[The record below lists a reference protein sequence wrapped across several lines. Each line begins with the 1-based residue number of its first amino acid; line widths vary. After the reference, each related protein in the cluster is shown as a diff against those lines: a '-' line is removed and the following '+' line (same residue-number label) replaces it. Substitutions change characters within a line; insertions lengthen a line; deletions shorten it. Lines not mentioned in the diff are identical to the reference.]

1 LPALA
6 FVHRDYI
13 MQALIMDRGVHL
25 DPESVRRACPSINFA
40 VARNVDEALDRCA
53 EADVLLAMAH
63 DVSDELV
70 ARMPCLRYLCALS
83 AGLDRLETLKELKPD
98 VRVTSARGI
107 HGPQMSE
114 LAFLSMIA
122 LSRDFARLQRNQHDH
137 VWERWPQHLLYK
149 KTAVIAGIGP
159 IAEEMAARFVAFG
172 MRVLGVSDAR
182 DAAPNFEKLYKRAQ
196 LPQAAS
202 EADFFIVLVPL
213 SAKTRH
219 LIDETVL
226 RAMKPTSIL
235 VNLARGPLIDE
246 SALIKCLQKGRIGG
260 AALDVFEA
268 EPLPKD
274 SPLWDMTNVIITPR
288 IGGMSEMYAEQ
299 VLPLVVHNLRCYA
312 EGRYAE
318 MKNVACG

>member
-1 LPALA
+1 
-6 FVHRDYI
+6 
-13 MQALIMDRGVHL
+13 MDRGVHL
-25 DPESVRRACPSINFA
+25 DPEAVRRACPSITFA
-40 VARNVDEALDRCA
+40 VARDTSEALERCA
-53 EADVLLAMAH
+53 EAEVLLAMAH
-63 DVSDELV
+63 DVSDELI
-70 ARMPCLRYLCALS
+70 ARMPRLRYLCALS

-122 LSRDFARLQRNQHDH
+122 LSRDFARLQRNQKSH

-159 IAEEMAARFVAFG
+159 IAEEMAARCVAFG

-182 DAAPNFEKLYKRAQ
+182 SEAAHFEKLYKRAQ
-196 LPQAAS
+196 LPQAAA

-213 SAKTRH
+213 SAQTRH
-219 LIDETVL
+219 LIDASVL
-226 RAMKPTSIL
+226 RAMKPTGIL
-235 VNLARGPLIDE
+235 INLARGPLIDE
-246 SALIKCLQKGRIGG
+246 PALIACLQEGRIGG

-274 SPLWDMTNVIITPR
+274 SPLWDMPNVIITPR
-288 IGGMSEMYAEQ
+288 IGGMSEIYAEQ
-299 VLPLVVHNLRCYA
+299 VLPLVVHNLHCYA
-312 EGRYAE
+312 EGRYAQ
-318 MKNVACG
+318 MKNIARG